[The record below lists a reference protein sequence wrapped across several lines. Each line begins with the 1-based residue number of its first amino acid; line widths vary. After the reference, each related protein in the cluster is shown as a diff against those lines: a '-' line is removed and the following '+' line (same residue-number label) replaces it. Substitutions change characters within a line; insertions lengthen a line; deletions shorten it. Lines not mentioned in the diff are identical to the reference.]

1 MKCGGVSLKGKHAIN
16 QDSFSAL
23 KVHGGYVVA
32 VSDGLGSRPRSQ
44 AGSAALCQVACE
56 VADEFSCDIDGEIF
70 LRTIHERWLKTL
82 TENNLSVDDCNATAL
97 IAVVDAKNIW
107 AYRLGDGFIC
117 IAADDKAITLF
128 DDKDGEFINATE
140 CLRAEFDFGKWERRQ
155 VTYKNFSGL
164 VAATDGITFELNEK
178 ILSDFI
184 KDFCANYSALELGEI
199 LADLKSWLPT
209 LFGVDDKTLAFL
221 LKEAIDIGD

>member
-1 MKCGGVSLKGKHAIN
+1 MKFGGVSLKGKHAVN
-16 QDSFSAL
+16 QDSFSAR

-56 VADEFSCDIDGEIF
+56 VADEYSCNINDENF
-70 LRTIHERWLKTL
+70 LCTVHERWLKIL
-82 TENNLSVDDCNATAL
+82 AKNNLLVDDCNATAL
-97 IAVVDAKNIW
+97 IAVVGAENIW

-117 IAADDKAITLF
+117 IAADAEVVTLF
-128 DDKDGEFINATE
+128 DDKEEEFINATE
-140 CLRAEFDFGKWERRQ
+140 CLRTEFNFGKWECRQ
-155 VTYKNFSGL
+155 VTYKNFLGL
-164 VAATDGITFELNEK
+164 VAATDGITFELDGK
-178 ILSDFI
+178 ILGDFI

-209 LFGVDDKTLAFL
+209 LLQ
-221 LKEAIDIGD
+221 II